1 MKIKRATYSTCRYSE
16 VYMSHPAYDATC
28 QVADINRLEIRD
40 YYSNSNR
47 FDDELPFHKRMTT
60 PVDAHSETRNMR

>member
-1 MKIKRATYSTCRYSE
+1 MKIKRATYTTHRYSE

-28 QVADINRLEIRD
+28 QVVDINRLEIRD
-40 YYSNSNR
+40 YYSNNNR
-47 FDDELPFHKRMTT
+47 FDAELPFYKRTTT